1 MPYCVHCPSGVSSNS
16 GASPCPGFFS
26 GSDMSDMA
34 KRNDEIVRRYKRGD
48 TLQSIG
54 DAFGL
59 SRWRVYRIAVDERS
73 LPARGRGF
81 RSIPR
86 DTIISGMKHVND
98 GLTFK
103 QAAARI
109 GISAGALYGKAVAFG
124 LHEATSVD
132 RSPWTDVE
140 VRTVSNLYRKVPASK
155 IAEKLGR
162 TRNEVIG
169 KASRLGL

>member
-1 MPYCVHCPSGVSSNS
+1 
-16 GASPCPGFFS
+16 
-26 GSDMSDMA
+26 MSDMA

-59 SRWRVYRIAVDERS
+59 SKWRVHQIAVDERS
-73 LPARGRGF
+73 LPARGHGF

-98 GLTFK
+98 GLTFE

-109 GISAGALYGKAVAFG
+109 GISVSSLFTKAVAFG
-124 LHEATSVD
+124 LREATSVD
-132 RSPWTDVE
+132 RSPWSDVE
-140 VRTVSNLYRKVPASK
+140 VRTVSDLYRKVPASK

-162 TRNEVIG
+162 TRSEVIG
-169 KASRLGL
+169 KANRLGL

>member
-1 MPYCVHCPSGVSSNS
+1 
-16 GASPCPGFFS
+16 
-26 GSDMSDMA
+26 
-34 KRNDEIVRRYKRGD
+34 
-48 TLQSIG
+48 
-54 DAFGL
+54 
-59 SRWRVYRIAVDERS
+59 
-73 LPARGRGF
+73 
-81 RSIPR
+81 
-86 DTIISGMKHVND
+86 MKHVND